1 MSATCT
7 VTIPHAAAIIFAIKR
22 HVAAPGL
29 IVSPDSDK
37 RPTCERNREI
47 NRCWCIGV
55 PCVATRPF
63 LSAILVPR
71 TGNFFE
77 QSIRGIRKFAT
88 LHKSCSR
95 FLLVCRA
102 KMGRIAVTVSFETCR
117 RKKGNSS
124 DSCQL
129 TNCWIIAVRAI

>member
-63 LSAILVPR
+63 VSAIPVPR

-88 LHKSCSR
+88 LHKSCSIFAR
-95 FLLVCRA
+95 LSGKNGTDRSYSLV
-102 KMGRIAVTVSFETCR
+102 
-117 RKKGNSS
+117 
-124 DSCQL
+124 
-129 TNCWIIAVRAI
+129 